1 MTMVDRIEY
10 FTNRKALRFLAIS
23 ALALTFSAVGT
34 TSRASGKEDTVPA
47 WKVSFADLDLSQM
60 DGAKKLYQ
68 RLDFTA
74 RKVCASAEPLNDF
87 DFFRLQLW
95 RTCTRNAVSRA
106 VVKIDR
112 TTLTAYYLEKTGLPS
127 MPSMTMAKNQPP
139 PGIDV
144 IN

>member
-23 ALALTFSAVGT
+23 ALALTFSGVGT
-34 TSRASGKEDTVPA
+34 MSRASGTEDTVPA
-47 WKVSFADLDLSQM
+47 VKVSFTDLDLSQM

-68 RLDFTA
+68 RLDFAA
-74 RKVCASAEPLNDF
+74 RKVCAAAEPLNDL
-87 DFFRLQLW
+87 DFFRLRLW

-112 TTLTAYYLEKTGLPS
+112 TTLTAYYIEKTGLQSTPS
-127 MPSMTMAKNQPP
+127 ITVAKN
-139 PGIDV
+139 
-144 IN
+144 